1 MPAITE
7 RSGGRPRRRSFKLER
22 RPEPSWLG
30 SLIATLFALLL
41 AFLASAALLM
51 MVGVDVFDA
60 FHALIIG
67 AFGNLRSTYGSLV
80 KAVPL
85 VFAGLATGIAFR
97 ARIWN
102 IGQEGQV
109 FAGSMMAYWVSSSVE
124 LPGIVIVPLVIIAGF
139 AGGALLGGL
148 AGILKARFRVDEI
161 VSTVMMNYIIVFV
174 LSYLL
179 TSRIW
184 MAPGEYYLQTPKFPD
199 AVHLPIL
206 VSGSKLH
213 LGVVLAVIA
222 VIVIHFLLSRTTF
235 GFELRAFGSNPD
247 AARFKGT
254 DPNRMFIIV
263 LMISGGLAGLGGMSQ
278 SFGVDFRIG
287 QSFLL
292 GLGSTGIIVGVIA
305 GLRPLGIGVAAI
317 LFGGMAQGGLF
328 MQVFA
333 GVSSAIVTA
342 MQAIILIFFLCSSVL
357 ARYRLTRVVQD
368 V

>member
-1 MPAITE
+1 MPAVSD
-7 RSGGRPRRRSFKLER
+7 RSNSPLTVRSFKIER
-22 RPEPSWLG
+22 RQHNTWL
-30 SLIATLFALLL
+30 STLAATVFALFL
-41 AFLASAALLM
+41 AFLASSALLLF
-51 MVGVDVFDA
+51 VGVNPLEA

-67 AFGNLRSTYGSLV
+67 AFGDLRSTYGSLV

-85 VFAGLATGIAFR
+85 AFAGLATGIAFR

-109 FAGSMMAYWVSSSVE
+109 FAGSMMAYWVSTSIE
-124 LPGIVIVPLVIIAGF
+124 LPGIVLIPLLIIAGF

-148 AGILKARFRVDEI
+148 AGILKAKFRVDEI
-161 VSTVMMNYIIVFV
+161 VSTVMMNYIIVYV

-184 MAPGEYYLQTPKFPD
+184 MAPGEYYLQTPQLPD
-199 AVHLPIL
+199 EVRLPVLI
-206 VSGSKLH
+206 SGSNLH
-213 LGVVLAVIA
+213 LGVLLAAVVVIGA
-222 VIVIHFLLSRTTF
+222 HFLLSRTTF
-235 GFELRAFGSNPD
+235 GFQLRAFGSNSD
-247 AARFKGT
+247 AARFRGT

-263 LMISGGLAGLGGMSQ
+263 LMISGGLAGLGGVTQ
-278 SFGVDFRIG
+278 SFGVDFRIS
-287 QSFLL
+287 QAFLL

-317 LFGGMAQGGLF
+317 LFGGMAQGALF

-357 ARYRLTRVVQD
+357 GRYRLTRVETD